1 MKKILMLL
9 VAVCLLIPA
18 TAMADNNDKK
28 AAKRAEKERKER
40 VKENKKESKKVL
52 KQFEKEGWKVL
63 GSTRTLESML
73 MRHYEK
79 LDEGGADA
87 REVVGIATKVKSKN
101 VGKQMAATNAAIT
114 YVQEYSEMRGRMLTD
129 VTADGSMSES
139 EFEHFYSAFEREVQK
154 DIKGELTE
162 SFSIIRENGNGIY
175 EVQTFFVLNE
185 NSATKA
191 RLRSLENALKES
203 EAAQKQAERIS
214 AFVRGE
220 K

>member
-1 MKKILMLL
+1 MKKIIFLL
-9 VAVCLLIPA
+9 LTVCLCLPA
-18 TAMADNNDKK
+18 AVMADNTDKK

-40 VKENKKESKKVL
+40 VKENRKESKKVP
-52 KQFEKEGWKVL
+52 KQLEKEGWKVL
-63 GSTRTLESML
+63 GSTRTLETML

-79 LDEGGADA
+79 LDLGGDDA
-87 REVVGIATKVKSKN
+87 REVVGIATSVKSKN
-101 VGKQMAATNAAIT
+101 TGKQMASTNAAIS

-129 VTADGSMSES
+129 VTANGAMSEA

-162 SFSIIRENGNGIY
+162 SFSIIRENGDGNY
-175 EVQTFFVLNE
+175 EVQSFFILNE
-185 NSATKA
+185 SSATKA
-191 RLRSLENALKES
+191 RLRSLDNALKES
-203 EAAQKQAERIS
+203 EAAQRQAERIS